1 MDIKTFTKTFIK
13 IFIILILVDLVW
25 FKLIALDRY
34 KVMIKDIQGDILK
47 PKMIPA
53 AVVYIVMT
61 LLLILFGT
69 TDIKNFI
76 LGFSAFGIYD
86 MTNLSIFDKFDA
98 KFAVADMIWGGVLFT
113 VTHRLNK
120 TILN

>member
-1 MDIKTFTKTFIK
+1 
-13 IFIILILVDLVW
+13 
-25 FKLIALDRY
+25 
-34 KVMIKDIQGDILK
+34 
-47 PKMIPA
+47 MIPA

-98 KFAVADMIWGGVLFT
+98 KFACIYINQKNYNEKKLDLAKFE
-113 VTHRLNK
+113 
-120 TILN
+120 